1 MDKLTIGLALSGGGS
16 RAMAFHLGC
25 LRALHDRGI
34 LEKVSVLSG
43 VSGGSVIAALYAYHD
58 EPFEEFERRVE
69 RTLARGMVWGIAR
82 ELFVS
87 AETPKI
93 VFSLLIGGTAAIIG
107 RVVQLVAVPLGW
119 LKLTGAKTASLLQR
133 LSAPIPRFA
142 SRTTAFE
149 RHLARVHF
157 KDQRLNEVRRD
168 NLKVVINAAELRT
181 ETAFRFGSTESGC
194 WRFGRLVETPS
205 VATAVAASAAFP
217 AFLPALDQRM
227 LFDLRGTQE
236 THRVLITDGGVYDNL
251 GISCML
257 PGKDPA
263 FSTNAHPVDYIIACD
278 AGQGMPAGTRRPY
291 FLWARMLATIFT
303 IHRRIQTMSLDLLHR
318 MEASGEIKG
327 FLLPYL
333 GMVDERIPARPA
345 DLVTREAT
353 ADYPTD
359 FNPMS
364 KQDMDRLSKR
374 GEQITHALIEAYAPY
389 L

>member
-1 MDKLTIGLALSGGGS
+1 MSKLTIGLALSGGGS

-43 VSGGSVIAALYAYHD
+43 VSGGSVIAALYAYYD
-58 EPFEEFERRVE
+58 EPFEAFERRVE
-69 RTLARGMVWGIAR
+69 GALARGMVWGIAR
-82 ELFVS
+82 EIFFS

-93 VFSLLIGGTAAIIG
+93 LVSLLLGGTAAVFG
-107 RVVQLVAVPLGW
+107 RLVQFAAAPLGW
-119 LKLTGAKTASLLQR
+119 FRLTGARTAHFLR
-133 LSAPIPRFA
+133 GLSAPVPRFA

-157 KDQRLNEVRRD
+157 PDKLLTDVQRQ

-181 ETAFRFGSTESGC
+181 ETAFRFGSMESGC
-194 WRFGRLVETPS
+194 WRFGRLIDVPT

-217 AFLPALDQRM
+217 AFLPAIDRRLM
-227 LFDLRGTQE
+227 FDRNGVQAR
-236 THRVLITDGGVYDNL
+236 HRVLITDGGVYDNL

-257 PGKDPA
+257 PGRDPA
-263 FSTNAHPVDYIIACD
+263 YSTNAHPVDYIIACD

-333 GMVDERIPARPA
+333 GMSDARIPAPPA
-345 DLVTREAT
+345 DLVTRDAT
-353 ADYPTD
+353 ADYPTN

-364 KQDMDRLSKR
+364 QRDLERLSRR
-374 GEQITHALIEAYAPY
+374 GEQITNALLDAHAPY

>member
-1 MDKLTIGLALSGGGS
+1 
-16 RAMAFHLGC
+16 MAFHLGC

-58 EPFEEFERRVE
+58 EPFENFERRVE
-69 RTLARGMVWGIAR
+69 RTLARGMLWGIAR
-82 ELFVS
+82 EIFFS

-93 VFSLLIGGTAAIIG
+93 VFTILTGGIAAVFG
-107 RVVQLVAVPLGW
+107 RLVQITVAPLGW
-119 LKLTGAKTASLLQR
+119 LRLTGAKTAAFLQS
-133 LSAPIPRFA
+133 LSAPVPRFA

-149 RHLARVHF
+149 RHLSRVHF
-157 KDQRLNEVRRD
+157 NEQRLNEVRRE

-181 ETAFRFGSTESGC
+181 ETAFRFGSMESGC
-194 WRFGRLVETPS
+194 WRFGRLVEVPS

-217 AFLPALDQRM
+217 AFLPAIDRRLA
-227 LFDLRGTQE
+227 FDRNGVHE
-236 THRVLITDGGVYDNL
+236 KHRVLITDGGVYDNL

-257 PGKDPA
+257 PGRDSA

-291 FLWARMLATIFT
+291 FLWARMLATVFT
-303 IHRRIQTMSLDLLHR
+303 IHRRMQTMSFDLLHR

-333 GMVDERIPARPA
+333 GMSDSRIPAPPA
-345 DLVTREAT
+345 DLVTREET
-353 ADYPTD
+353 AGYPTN

-364 KQDMDRLSKR
+364 EEDIESLSKR
-374 GEQITHALIEAYAPY
+374 GEQITNALLEAYAPH